1 MIIEGHRGVAGL
13 EPENPLRSFQKAIE
27 LGVDYVE
34 CDLHL
39 TKDRHLVVIHDS
51 SVDRTT
57 NGRGLVEE
65 FTLADLKKLDAGKGE
80 KIPALQEVLDLI
92 RGKSNLV
99 IELKGEHTAKPAVR
113 LIEQNKMEKEVI
125 FNVGGGDGM
134 FDLQAL
140 RKLKEIQGLNPT
152 LSVLFGF
159 GKLPENVCKS
169 TIDSGVRI
177 IGVEFHYL
185 TPEFI
190 KEAHKYDLEVRTWNP
205 DTLKEMQRVMDMGV
219 DGICTDRPDILL
231 RFLGRG

>member
-13 EPENPLRSFQKAIE
+13 EPENTLRSFQKAIE
-27 LGVDYVE
+27 LGVDCVE

-57 NGRGLVEE
+57 NGQGLVEE
-65 FTLADLKKLDAGKGE
+65 FTLADIKKLDAGKGE

-92 RGKSNLV
+92 
-99 IELKGEHTAKPAVR
+99 
-113 LIEQNKMEKEVI
+113 I

-177 IGVEFHYL
+177 IGVELHSL
-185 TPEFI
+185 TPEFV